1 MSNYIPVLSI
11 RHKRLITYC
20 LPTERGRTKS
30 GSIGNKFNEVQ
41 QQAYKLGTLSTGAKK
56 RLKKALELLID
67 ISPKRE
73 FKHPL
78 TNRYHK
84 FSITFVTLTLSAPQQ
99 DYSDS
104 TITKELLEPFLRIM
118 RNKFKCNSYVWR
130 AEKQKNGNIHYHIT
144 TNQFIDYLQLRDE
157 WNKVQSKLNF
167 IDRFEQ
173 EHGHRNPNSTDIHSV
188 RHVKDLA
195 AYMVKYMSKDTPE
208 HLQVTCKLWD
218 CSKNLKTKSYPDIIV
233 DSATDQVIREIKRFK
248 KVRTYIGERFEV
260 YSCKGFDIRRLLP
273 ESLREIAY
281 RFLNEVAGFNLY
293 KVSSV

>member
-1 MSNYIPVLSI
+1 MSHYIPVLSI

-20 LPTERGRTKS
+20 IPAEGSARRNHQS
-30 GSIGNKFNEVQ
+30 GKLFSDVKQ
-41 QQAYKLGTLSTGAKK
+41 KAYKLGTLSPGAKK

-78 TNRYHK
+78 TNRFHK
-84 FSITFVTLTLSAPQQ
+84 FQITFVTLTLSAPQG

-104 TITKELLEPFLRIM
+104 TITKELLEPFIRIM
-118 RNKFKCNSYVWR
+118 RNRFKCQSYVWR

-144 TNQFIDYLQLRDE
+144 TNQYIDYQHLRDE

-167 IDRFEQ
+167 IDRFEK

-188 RHVKDLA
+188 RHVRDLA
-195 AYMVKYMSKDTPE
+195 SYMVKYMSKDTPE

-218 CSKNLKTKSYPDIIV
+218 CSKNLKTKSYPDIII
-233 DSATDQVIREIKRFK
+233 DSAIDTTIRNIQRLKQ
-248 KVRTYIGERFEV
+248 VRTYVGERFEV
-260 YSCKGFDIRRLLP
+260 YSSKAFDIRKLLP
-273 ESLREIAY
+273 EYLRKVAY
-281 RFLNEVAGFNLY
+281 EFLNEVAGFNMYPVL
-293 KVSSV
+293 SP